1 MAYQPINLGTPNNND
16 GDSLF
21 AGGTKINANFSELY
35 VALSGSSSNTLRID
49 LSSNTV
55 KGNVLRWSDSLGK
68 FVAGSSTSLRSL
80 GANAS
85 SYVTITNNAG
95 YAGVENEISGLTDAL
110 LLLLNGRGMFSLG
123 ATGASITATRGAFE
137 MGLGNANVTSL
148 SVYTTGVVVRGLYGL
163 EVYRAVGVDT
173 AAYTKMMDTQT
184 SGMVLYR
191 TPIIDTSTMAAAV
204 LAGTDSSNAIA
215 HTGFVKYNLQ
225 FKTDSSTTMTAS
237 TGLQGGGNLTSNR
250 AFNVNPYFFPNMCEG
265 LLYSYDAVN
274 NRITVTP
281 GAATHYSYSTTGATI
296 VTTST
301 VSMVSLTTSITK
313 TWTTG
318 WTLSVNA
325 PYSSSIGAIAGTQSF
340 DTWYYV
346 YLIAQTATGTPDF
359 IVSANRDIVSVQTQ
373 IAATTSVAVEVIR
386 RLGPL
391 KTVVSSSAVG
401 YTGNLTTFTTPVPV
415 GFTVERLDQATLRYN
430 WGLYNFQRNAQS
442 SITSVA
448 FVYAAD
454 TAMAVTITSTAI
466 LQIYHQTSNT
476 ALAGYNSSVLTSV
489 PPLPGVKARMDV
501 YHYITPN
508 PWGATGQAP
517 QCFMYGEAW
526 VSSGVTTT
534 PPWDSHRMA
543 IWQTGGPNMPT
554 ASART
559 LLSMS
564 PDSSFISDA
573 QLSTAFTSTGAR
585 IRFLLQRQDV
595 GGGAPAATNLSSTL
609 LTFNVS
615 GFDVTR

>member
-1 MAYQPINLGTPNNND
+1 MSYTPINLGTPNNND

-21 AGGTKINANFSELY
+21 AGGTKINANFAELY
-35 VALSGSSSNTLRID
+35 VALAGSSSNTLRVD

-55 KGNVLRWSDSLGK
+55 KGNVLRWSDSQNK
-68 FVAGSSTSLRSL
+68 FVAGSSTSLRTL
-80 GANAS
+80 GTHGS
-85 SYVTITNNAG
+85 SFVTVTNLAG
-95 YAGVENEISGLTDAL
+95 AAGVENEISGLTDAL
-110 LLLLNGRGMFSLG
+110 LLVLNGRGMFSLG
-123 ATGASITATRGAFE
+123 ATGASVSATRGALE
-137 MGLGNANVTSL
+137 LGLGNANVTSV

-163 EVYRAVGVDT
+163 EVFRAVGVDT

-225 FKTDSSTTMTAS
+225 FKTDSSTTVVAS
-237 TGLQGGGNLTSNR
+237 TGLQGGGALTSDR
-250 AFNVNPYFFPNMCEG
+250 AFNVNPYFFPNLCEG
-265 LLYSYDAVN
+265 LLYNYDVVN

-281 GAATHYSYSTTGATI
+281 GAATHYSYSTTGAAI

-313 TWTTG
+313 TWTSG
-318 WTLSVNA
+318 WTLSVNS
-325 PYSSSIGAIAGTQSF
+325 PYNSSLGAIAGTQDF

-359 IVSANRDIVSVQTQ
+359 IVSANRDITAVQSQ

-391 KTVVSSSAVG
+391 KTVVSSSAIG
-401 YTGNLTTFTTPVPV
+401 YTGNLTTFTAPVPV
-415 GFTVERLDQATLRYN
+415 GFTVERLDQATMRFN
-430 WGLYNFQRNAQS
+430 WGLYSFQRNAQS

-454 TAMAVTITSTAI
+454 TAMAVTITSTARLSI
-466 LQIYHQTSNT
+466 FHQTSNT
-476 ALAGYNSSVLTSV
+476 ALAGYGSSVLTSV
-489 PPLPGVKARMDV
+489 CPLPGVKARMDV
-501 YHYITPN
+501 YHYVTPT

-517 QCFMYGEAW
+517 HCFLYGETW

-534 PPWDSHRMA
+534 PPWDSHRMQL
-543 IWQTGGPNMPT
+543 WPSGGNNMPV

-559 LLSMS
+559 LLSMA
-564 PDSSFISDA
+564 PDSTFISNA
-573 QLSTAFTSTGAR
+573 QLATAFTSTGAR
-585 IRFLLQRQDV
+585 IRYLFQRADA
-595 GGGAPAATNLSSTL
+595 GPGAPATLTISSTL